1 MRKPVWRKKYSL
13 GDYMSR
19 IGVFVCHCGLNIAK
33 TVRVS
38 ELAQFAATLPDVVV
52 AKDYKFMCS
61 TPGQEMIAND
71 IKEHRL
77 DRVIVTACSPLMHEQ
92 TFRKVLAASGLNQYL
107 LTIVNIREQVSWVTH
122 DIEEGTSKAKAL
134 LNGAVA
140 RARLLAPL
148 TSRVIDVNPDVM
160 VVGGGIAGIQASL
173 ELANTGKKVYL
184 VEKNSTIGGHMAQF
198 DKTFPTLDCS
208 ACILTPKM
216 DAVLQH
222 KNITLM
228 TSCEVTEVK
237 GFVGNF
243 DITIKQKARYVDHD
257 KCNACLACTEKC
269 PGKGTS
275 EWDEGLVKRKAIYIP
290 FPQAVPQKPVIDRE
304 SCTFFKKGKC
314 RLCEKTCEQKA
325 IDFEQEDT
333 FTTVKVGA
341 VIVATGYDLMDTRE
355 LIQYGYGKYPGVYNA
370 LEVERLFNSA
380 GPTGGKVTLRDGKEP
395 QAIAIFHCIGSR
407 DKNNYEHCSRVCCM
421 YSLKFAHL
429 FKEKTSADVYQFYI
443 DMRAAGKGYEEFYN
457 RIIEED
463 VKFIRGKGARVAAS
477 IDEPGRLVVEA
488 EDTITG
494 KFIKLPVDMVVLSPA
509 MIPRSDA
516 RDIARLFNL
525 STDKQGFFM
534 ERHPKLAPLS
544 TMSEGI
550 FIAGVCQSPKDI
562 PDTVAQANGAAA
574 EALTIVVKDKMEL
587 EATTAMVNPA
597 SCCACQNCVRVC
609 PYGAPFF
616 NEQKG
621 VSEINEA
628 LCKGCGLCASVCPTG
643 AIIARHFTN
652 DQVLAEME
660 GLMEF

>member
-1 MRKPVWRKKYSL
+1 M
-13 GDYMSR
+13 MSR

-33 TVRVS
+33 TIRVS
-38 ELAQFAATLPDVVV
+38 ELAEFASTLPDVVV
-52 AKDYKFMCS
+52 ARDYKFMCS

-77 DRVIVTACSPLMHEQ
+77 DRVIVTACSPLMHEH
-92 TFRKVLAASGLNQYL
+92 TFRKVIEKAGLNQYM
-107 LTIVNIREQVSWVTH
+107 LTIVNIREQVSWVTS

-134 LNGAVA
+134 LNGAVY

-148 TSRVIDVNPDVM
+148 SSRVIDVNPDVM
-160 VVGGGIAGIQASL
+160 IVGGGIAGIQAAL

-222 KNITLM
+222 PNITLM
-228 TSCEVTEVK
+228 TYCEISEVK

-243 DITIKQKARYVDHD
+243 DIKIRQKSRYVDHD

-269 PGKGTS
+269 PGKGIA
-275 EWDEGLVKRKAIYIP
+275 EWDEGLVKRKAIHIP
-290 FPQAVPQKPVIDRE
+290 FPQAVPQKPVIDQDA
-304 SCTFFKKGKC
+304 CTYFLKGKC
-314 RLCEKTCEQKA
+314 RLCEKVCEQKA
-325 IDFEQEDT
+325 IDFEQQDT
-333 FTTVKVGA
+333 FIDVKVGA
-341 VIVATGYDLMDTRE
+341 VIVATGYNLMDTMP
-355 LIQYGYGKYPGVYNA
+355 LVQYGYGKYPGVYSA

-395 QAIAIFHCIGSR
+395 QAIAILHCIGSR

-443 DMRAAGKGYEEFYN
+443 DIRAAGKGYEEFYN

-463 VKFIRGKGARVAAS
+463 VKFIRGKGTRVAENG
-477 IDEPGRLVVEA
+477 DEPGRLIVEA

-494 KFIKLPVDMVVLSPA
+494 KFVQLPVDMVVLSPA
-509 MIPRSDA
+509 MIPREDSKN
-516 RDIARLFNL
+516 IARLFNL
-525 STDKQGFFM
+525 STDKYGFFM

-544 TMSEGI
+544 TMSEGV

-574 EALTIVVKDKMEL
+574 EALTIVSREKMEL

-597 SCCACQNCVRVC
+597 SCCGCQNCVRVC
-609 PYGAPFF
+609 PYGAPSF
-616 NEQKG
+616 NYDKG

-628 LCKGCGLCASVCPTG
+628 LCKGCGLCASVCPTS

-652 DQVLAEME
+652 EQVLAEIE

>member
-1 MRKPVWRKKYSL
+1 
-13 GDYMSR
+13 MSR

-33 TVRVS
+33 TIRVS
-38 ELAQFAATLPDVVV
+38 ELAEFASTLPDVVV
-52 AKDYKFMCS
+52 ARDYKFMCS

-77 DRVIVTACSPLMHEQ
+77 DRVIVTACSPLMHEH
-92 TFRKVLAASGLNQYL
+92 TFRKVIEKAGLNQYM
-107 LTIVNIREQVSWVTH
+107 LTIVNIREQVSWVTS

-134 LNGAVA
+134 LNGAVY

-148 TSRVIDVNPDVM
+148 SSRVIDVNPDVM
-160 VVGGGIAGIQASL
+160 IVGGGIAGIQAAL
-173 ELANTGKKVYL
+173 EMANTGKKVYL

-222 KNITLM
+222 SNIKLM
-228 TSCEVTEVK
+228 TYCEVSEVK

-243 DITIKQKARYVDHD
+243 DIKIRQKARYVNHD

-269 PGKGTS
+269 PGKGVA
-275 EWDEGLVKRKAIYIP
+275 EWDEGLVKRKAIHIP
-290 FPQAVPQKPVIDRE
+290 FPQAVPQKPVIDRDA
-304 SCTFFKKGKC
+304 CTYFLKGKC
-314 RLCEKTCEQKA
+314 RLCEKVCEQKA
-325 IDFEQEDT
+325 IDFEQQDT
-333 FTTVKVGA
+333 FIDVKVGA
-341 VIVATGYDLMDTRE
+341 VIVATGYNLMDTMP
-355 LIQYGYGKYPGVYNA
+355 LVQYGYGKYPGVYSA

-395 QAIAIFHCIGSR
+395 QAIAILHCIGSR

-443 DMRAAGKGYEEFYN
+443 DIRAAGKGYEEFYN

-463 VKFIRGKGARVAAS
+463 VKFIRGKGTRVAES
-477 IDEPGRLVVEA
+477 SDEPGRLIVEA

-494 KFIKLPVDMVVLSPA
+494 KFVQLPVDMVVLSPA
-509 MIPRSDA
+509 MIPREDSKN
-516 RDIARLFNL
+516 IARLFNL
-525 STDKQGFFM
+525 STDKYGFFM

-544 TMSEGI
+544 TMSEGV

-574 EALTIVVKDKMEL
+574 EALTIVSKEKMEL

-597 SCCACQNCVRVC
+597 SCCGCQNCVRVC
-609 PYGAPFF
+609 PYGAPSF
-616 NEQKG
+616 NYDKG

-628 LCKGCGLCASVCPTG
+628 LCKGCGLCASVCPTS

-652 DQVLAEME
+652 EQVLAEIE

>member
-1 MRKPVWRKKYSL
+1 
-13 GDYMSR
+13 MSR

-71 IKEHRL
+71 IKQYKL
-77 DRVIVTACSPLMHEQ
+77 DRIIVTACSPLMHEQ

-122 DIEEGTSKAKAL
+122 DIEEGTAKAKAL
-134 LNGAVA
+134 LNGAVY
-140 RARLLAPL
+140 RARLLQPL

-160 VVGGGIAGIQASL
+160 VVGAGIAGIQAAL

-216 DAVLQH
+216 DSVLQH
-222 KNITLM
+222 KNITMM
-228 TSCEVTEVK
+228 TSCEVSEVK

-243 DITIKQKARYVDHD
+243 DITIKQKARYVDHA

-269 PGKGTS
+269 PGKGVS

-304 SCTFFKKGKC
+304 SCTFFLKGKC
-314 RLCEKTCEQKA
+314 RLCEKVCEQKA
-325 IDFEQEDT
+325 IDFDEQDT
-333 FTTVKVGA
+333 FSTVKVGA

-429 FKEKTSADVYQFYI
+429 FKEKTSADVYQCYI

-463 VKFIRGKGARVAAS
+463 VKFIRGKGARVAQSA
-477 IDEPGRLVVEA
+477 DEPGRLIVEA

-509 MIPRSDA
+509 MKPRADSKDV
-516 RDIARLFNL
+516 ARLFNL
-525 STDKQGFFM
+525 STDKYGFFM

-562 PDTVAQANGAAA
+562 PDTVAQAYGAAA
-574 EALTIVVKDKMEL
+574 EALTIVVKDKLEL

-597 SCCACQNCVRVC
+597 SCSACQNCVRVC

-616 NEQKG
+616 NVQKG
-621 VSEINEA
+621 VAEINEA
-628 LCKGCGLCASVCPTG
+628 LCKGCGLCASVCPSS

-652 DQVLAEME
+652 DQILAEME

>member
-1 MRKPVWRKKYSL
+1 
-13 GDYMSR
+13 MSR

-33 TVRVS
+33 TVKVS
-38 ELAQFAATLPDVVV
+38 ELAEFAATLPDVVV
-52 AKDYKFMCS
+52 ARDYKFMCS
-61 TPGQEMIAND
+61 TPGQEMIQHD
-71 IKEHRL
+71 IKKYNL

-92 TFRKVLAASGLNQYL
+92 TFRKVIENAGLNQYL
-107 LTIVNIREQVSWVTH
+107 LTVVNIREQVSWVTH
-122 DIEEGTSKAKAL
+122 DIEEGTTKAKAL
-134 LNGAVA
+134 LNGAVY

-148 TSRVIDVNPDVM
+148 TSRVIDVNPNVM
-160 VVGGGIAGIQASL
+160 VVGGGIAGIQAAL

-216 DAVLQH
+216 DSVLQH
-222 KNITLM
+222 KNITMM
-228 TSCEVTEVK
+228 TFCEVSEVK
-237 GFVGNF
+237 GYVGNF
-243 DITIKQKARYVDHD
+243 DITIRQKARYVDHS

-269 PGKGTS
+269 PGKGIS
-275 EWDEGLVKRKAIYIP
+275 EWDETLVKRKAIYIP

-314 RLCEKTCEQKA
+314 RLCEKVCEQKA
-325 IDFEQEDT
+325 IDFEQQDT
-333 FTTVKVGA
+333 FIPVKVGA
-341 VIVATGYDLMDTRE
+341 VILATGYDLMDTKS
-355 LIQYGYGKYPGVYNA
+355 LVQYGYGKYPGVYNA

-395 QAIAIFHCIGSR
+395 QSIAIMHCIGSR
-407 DKNNYEHCSRVCCM
+407 DKNHHEYCSRVCCM

-463 VKFIRGKGARVAAS
+463 VKFIRGKGARVAQSA
-477 IDEPGRLVVEA
+477 DEPGRLIVEA

-494 KFIKLPVDMVVLSPA
+494 KFINLPVDMVVLSPA
-509 MIPRSDA
+509 MTPRSDA
-516 RDIARLFNL
+516 RDIAHLFSL
-525 STDKQGFFM
+525 STDKNGFFM
-534 ERHPKLAPLS
+534 ERHPKLAPLA

-587 EATTAMVNPA
+587 EATTAIVNSA
-597 SCCACQNCVRVC
+597 SCCGCQNCVRVC
-609 PYGAPFF
+609 PYGAPGF
-616 NEQKG
+616 NYEKR

-628 LCKGCGLCASVCPTG
+628 LCKGCGLCASVCPSS

-652 DQVLAEME
+652 EQVLAEME

>member
-1 MRKPVWRKKYSL
+1 
-13 GDYMSR
+13 MSR

-33 TVRVS
+33 TIRVS
-38 ELAQFAATLPDVVV
+38 ELAEFASTLPDVVV
-52 AKDYKFMCS
+52 ARDYKFMCS

-77 DRVIVTACSPLMHEQ
+77 DRVIVTACSPLMHEH
-92 TFRKVLAASGLNQYL
+92 TFRKVIEKAGLNQYM
-107 LTIVNIREQVSWVTH
+107 LTIVNIREQVSWVTS

-134 LNGAVA
+134 LNGAVY

-148 TSRVIDVNPDVM
+148 SSRVIDVNPDVM
-160 VVGGGIAGIQASL
+160 IVGGGIAGIQAAL

-222 KNITLM
+222 PNITLM
-228 TSCEVTEVK
+228 TYCEISEVK

-243 DITIKQKARYVDHD
+243 DIKIRQKSRYVDHD

-269 PGKGTS
+269 PGKGIA
-275 EWDEGLVKRKAIYIP
+275 EWDEGLVKRKAIHIP
-290 FPQAVPQKPVIDRE
+290 FPQAVPQKPVIDQDA
-304 SCTFFKKGKC
+304 CTYFLKGKC
-314 RLCEKTCEQKA
+314 RLCEKVCEQKA
-325 IDFEQEDT
+325 IDFEQQDT
-333 FTTVKVGA
+333 FIDVKVGA
-341 VIVATGYDLMDTRE
+341 VIVATGYNLMDTMP
-355 LIQYGYGKYPGVYNA
+355 LVQYGYGKYPGVYSA

-395 QAIAIFHCIGSR
+395 QAIAILHCIGSR

-443 DMRAAGKGYEEFYN
+443 DIRAAGKGYEEFYN

-463 VKFIRGKGARVAAS
+463 VKFIRGKGTRVAENG
-477 IDEPGRLVVEA
+477 DEPGRLIVEA

-494 KFIKLPVDMVVLSPA
+494 KFVQLPVDMVVLSPA
-509 MIPRSDA
+509 MIPREDSKN
-516 RDIARLFNL
+516 IARLFNL
-525 STDKQGFFM
+525 STDKYGFFM

-544 TMSEGI
+544 TMSEGV

-574 EALTIVVKDKMEL
+574 EALTIVSREKMEL

-597 SCCACQNCVRVC
+597 SCCGCQNCVRVC
-609 PYGAPFF
+609 HYGAPSF
-616 NEQKG
+616 NYDKG

-628 LCKGCGLCASVCPTG
+628 LCKGCGLCASVCPTS

-652 DQVLAEME
+652 EQVLAEIE

>member
-1 MRKPVWRKKYSL
+1 
-13 GDYMSR
+13 MSR

-38 ELAQFAATLPDVVV
+38 ELAEFAATLPDVVV
-52 AKDYKFMCS
+52 ARDYKFMCS

-71 IKEHRL
+71 IKQHKL
-77 DRVIVTACSPLMHEQ
+77 DRVIVTACSPLMHEK
-92 TFRKVLAASGLNQYL
+92 TFRKVIENAGLNQYL
-107 LTIVNIREQVSWVTH
+107 LTVVNIREQLSWVTH
-122 DIEEGTSKAKAL
+122 DIEEGTAKAKAL
-134 LNGAVA
+134 LNGAVY
-140 RARLLAPL
+140 RARNLAPL
-148 TSRVIDVNPDVM
+148 SSRVIDVSPDVM
-160 VVGGGIAGIQASL
+160 VVGGGIAGIQAAL

-222 KNITLM
+222 KNINLM
-228 TSCEVTEVK
+228 TYCEVSEVK
-237 GFVGNF
+237 GYVGNF
-243 DITIKQKARYVDHD
+243 DITVKQKARYVDHS

-269 PGKGTS
+269 PGKGVS

-304 SCTFFKKGKC
+304 SCTYFIKGKC
-314 RLCEKTCEQKA
+314 KLCQKVCEQKA
-325 IDFEQEDT
+325 IDFEQQDT
-333 FTTVKVGA
+333 FSTVKVGA
-341 VIVATGYDLMDTRE
+341 VIITTGYNLMDTKP
-355 LIQYGYGKYPGVYNA
+355 LVQYGYGKYPGVYTS

-380 GPTGGKVTLRDGKEP
+380 GPTGGKVTLRDGSEP
-395 QAIAIFHCIGSR
+395 KSIAILHCIGSR
-407 DKNNYEHCSRVCCM
+407 DKNHQEHCSRVCCM

-457 RIIEED
+457 RLIEED
-463 VKFIRGKGARVAAS
+463 VKFIRGKGARVAES
-477 IDEPGRLVVEA
+477 EEEPGRLIMEA
-488 EDTITG
+488 EDTITS
-494 KFIKLPVDMVVLSPA
+494 KFMRVPVDMVVLSPA
-509 MIPRSDA
+509 IVPREDA
-516 RDIARLFNL
+516 KEIGRMFNL

-534 ERHPKLAPLS
+534 ERHPKLAPLA
-544 TMSEGI
+544 TMTEGI

-574 EALTIVVKDKMEL
+574 EALTIISNDKMEL
-587 EATTAMVNPA
+587 DATTAMVNPA
-597 SCCACQNCVRVC
+597 SCCGCQNCVRVC
-609 PYGAPFF
+609 PYGAPAY
-616 NEQKG
+616 NPDKR

-628 LCKGCGLCASVCPTG
+628 LCKGCGCCASVCPTS

-652 DQVLAEME
+652 EQVLAEME

>member
-1 MRKPVWRKKYSL
+1 
-13 GDYMSR
+13 MSR

-38 ELAQFAATLPDVVV
+38 ELAQFATTLPDVVV

-148 TSRVIDVNPDVM
+148 TSRVIDVNPDVL

-228 TSCEVTEVK
+228 TSCEVSEVK

-243 DITIKQKARYVDHD
+243 DITIKQKARYVDHE

-269 PGKGTS
+269 PGKGIS

-314 RLCEKTCEQKA
+314 RLCEKVCEQKA
-325 IDFEQEDT
+325 IDFEQQDT

-380 GPTGGKVTLRDGKEP
+380 GPTSGKVTLRDGKEP

-477 IDEPGRLVVEA
+477 ADEPGRLIVEA

-509 MIPRSDA
+509 MTPRSDYK
-516 RDIARLFNL
+516 DVARLFNL
-525 STDKQGFFM
+525 STDKNGFFM

-562 PDTVAQANGAAA
+562 PDTVAQAYGAAA
-574 EALTIVVKDKMEL
+574 EALTIVVKDKLEL

-628 LCKGCGLCASVCPTG
+628 LCKGCGLCASVCPSS

>member
-1 MRKPVWRKKYSL
+1 
-13 GDYMSR
+13 MSR

-38 ELAQFAATLPDVVV
+38 ELAQFASTLPDVVV

-122 DIEEGTSKAKAL
+122 DMDEGTAKAKAL
-134 LNGAVA
+134 LNGAVN
-140 RARLLAPL
+140 RSRLLMPL

-160 VVGGGIAGIQASL
+160 VVGGGIAGIQAAL
-173 ELANTGKKVYL
+173 ELANTGRKVYL

-216 DAVLQH
+216 DSVLQH
-222 KNITLM
+222 KNIQLM
-228 TSCEVTEVK
+228 TFCEVSEVK

-243 DITIKQKARYVDHD
+243 DITVRQKARYVDHD

-269 PGKGTS
+269 PGKSVS

-304 SCTFFKKGKC
+304 ACTFFKKSKC
-314 RLCEKTCEQKA
+314 RLCEKVCEQKA
-325 IDFEQEDT
+325 IDFDEQDT

-341 VIVATGYDLMDTRE
+341 VIVATGYDLMDTRD

-380 GPTGGKVTLRDGKEP
+380 GPTSGKVTLRDGREP
-395 QAIAIFHCIGSR
+395 QAIAILHCIGSR
-407 DKNNYEHCSRVCCM
+407 DKNSYEHCSRVCCM

-443 DMRAAGKGYEEFYN
+443 DIRAAGKGYEEFYN

-463 VKFIRGKGARVAAS
+463 VKFIRGKVARVAKS
-477 IDEPGRLVVEA
+477 VDEPDRLVVEA

-494 KFIKLPVDMVVLSPA
+494 KFIRLPVDMVVLSPA
-509 MIPRSDA
+509 MIPRSNAKDV
-516 RDIARLFNL
+516 ARLFNL

-534 ERHPKLAPLS
+534 ERHPKLAPLA
-544 TMSEGI
+544 TMSEGV

-587 EATTAMVNPA
+587 EATTVMVNPA

-628 LCKGCGLCASVCPTG
+628 LCKGCGLCASVCPSS

-660 GLMEF
+660 G